1 VALVGIIVGSILG
14 CCCIVTIIIIIV
26 AYAIA
31 NKRPANDSVVDN
43 GD

>member
-1 VALVGIIVGSILG
+1 VALVGVIVGSILG

-31 NKRPANDSVVDN
+31 NKRPANDSDVDK